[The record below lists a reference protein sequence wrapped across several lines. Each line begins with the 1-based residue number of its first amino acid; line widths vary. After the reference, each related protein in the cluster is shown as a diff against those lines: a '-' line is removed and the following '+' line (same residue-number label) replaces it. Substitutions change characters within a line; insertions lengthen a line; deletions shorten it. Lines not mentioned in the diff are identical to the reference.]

1 MGNIIRSTKTQ
12 LSQHMSP
19 TRQPLTPEQVK
30 AKLRA
35 RGVTCSDWAR
45 QHGYSPQ
52 KVIRLLNGYEKGHYG
67 QSHEIAVK
75 LGLKADPELA

>member
-1 MGNIIRSTKTQ
+1 
-12 LSQHMSP
+12 MSP
-19 TRQPLTPEQVK
+19 TLNPLTPDQVK

-35 RGVTCSDWAR
+35 HGVTCSEWAR
-45 QHGYSPQ
+45 QNGYAPR

-75 LGLKADPELA
+75 LGLKATPALAA